1 MLEPKWTCAFDCFK
15 VTWPVMVATSVPEP
29 EGLVWVIV
37 NVNVSLVVLLTEP
50 VP

>member
-1 MLEPKWTCAFDCFK
+1 
-15 VTWPVMVATSVPEP
+15 MVATSVPEP

-50 VP
+50 VPVKVPTHLIRG